1 MLELL
6 FKGLLQWLFDMVI
19 HITEYLA
26 DSLLAIFTMDLAY
39 FETAVPITGDIFNII
54 TCLGW
59 ALLLGN
65 LVFQSAK
72 TMMSG
77 LGFEGEAPQSLFA
90 RTFVMTFFLVFSR
103 QVCDIGLGITKRVM
117 ELLETPETVQVPELT
132 KITFHVPGDA
142 GWLLAII
149 VGVILVVQIVKLFF
163 EIGER
168 YVVLAVLTVLSPLA
182 FAMGGSKSTADIFK
196 GWVRMFGS
204 MCLMVILSL
213 VFLKFMLSA
222 MSVVP
227 TGAEVIPWTI
237 FVVAVAKTGRK
248 VDAMIQRI
256 GLNPASTGDPLG
268 GITRMPGMLAYLT
281 VRSVAQNIG
290 KSVSDSHGGS
300 HRAKRSGG
308 NGTPPPVRPAPSGN
322 SAVRSSAEYENSA
335 QSAERSII
343 QGNMQGSPQA
353 AGNGGSARQPATRP
367 PMGAA
372 AQNMERNT
380 PQGVQNHTA
389 SQAIQNSGTNRV
401 SENGQSL
408 ASTQARQTAA
418 PSAARPTVRSR
429 TAETAGRGGMGG
441 MSAGRDSHSYNST
454 NASIGTAGVQNN
466 PSGVQNGTPQA
477 GRNTANIP
485 SVHTHTAD
493 MRNNAVQRN
502 SEISPHS
509 ETVSV
514 RQSVLPN
521 VADRRTPAQ
530 NAATPRPYTM
540 AGTAQ
545 TTPPVASRNPFP
557 HNPANL
563 GRNEAHN
570 RPSLPN
576 EPGINPVCSEEPA
589 NAHPFAQAA
598 GNAPARQSGRAAAN
612 VLHNESRPQLR
623 VAPGVEKRY
632 PAAVSHTQAGNK
644 PVPEGNQAS
653 RKEVTRGTSVQS
665 VERAGNIRRPSDMPH
680 NRTSA
685 GQAQNPSAKP
695 APPHGRTDAGGRQA
709 QQNPL
714 PKPPPPRGRNGR
726 QGDDRK

>member
-72 TMMSG
+72 AMLAG

-103 QVCDIGLGITKRVM
+103 QVCDIGLGITKRMM

-290 KSVSDSHGGS
+290 KSVSASHGGS
-300 HRAKRSGG
+300 HGAKRSGG
-308 NGTPPPVRPAPSGN
+308 NGTPPPVRPAPGGN

-335 QSAERSII
+335 QFAERSIM
-343 QGNMQGSPQA
+343 QGNPQA

-367 PMGAA
+367 PMGTA

-380 PQGVQNHTA
+380 AHSPAVSAARGTQHNAAVQGQHSETSRSSEA
-389 SQAIQNSGTNRV
+389 S
-401 SENGQSL
+401 QSL

-418 PSAARPTVRSR
+418 PSAARPAVRSR
-429 TAETAGRGGMGG
+429 TAGTAGRGGT
-441 MSAGRDSHSYNST
+441 SAVGDSRFYNSINT
-454 NASIGTAGVQNN
+454 GTADAQNN
-466 PSGVQNGTPQA
+466 PSSVQNGTPQA

-493 MRNNAVQRN
+493 MRNDAVQRN
-502 SEISPHS
+502 AETSAHN
-509 ETVSV
+509 ETVFV
-514 RQSVLPN
+514 RHSAPHN
-521 VADRRTPAQ
+521 STPLQ
-530 NAATPRPYTM
+530 NGTVSRPYPA
-540 AGTAQ
+540 AGTGQ
-545 TTPPVASRNPFP
+545 TRPPVTNRNPLP

-576 EPGINPVCSEEPA
+576 KPDGNPAQSAEPA
-589 NAHPFAQAA
+589 NAHPFAQAS
-598 GNAPARQSGRAAAN
+598 GNAPAVQSGRAAAN
-612 VLHNESRPQLR
+612 ILHNESRPQLR

-632 PAAVSHTQAGNK
+632 PATISHVQTGNK

-665 VERAGNIRRPSDMPH
+665 VEKAGNIWRPPDMPH
-680 NRTSA
+680 NRTGA
-685 GQAQNPSAKP
+685 GQTQNPPAKP
-695 APPHGRTDAGGRQA
+695 APP
-709 QQNPL
+709 
-714 PKPPPPRGRNGR
+714 RGRAGR